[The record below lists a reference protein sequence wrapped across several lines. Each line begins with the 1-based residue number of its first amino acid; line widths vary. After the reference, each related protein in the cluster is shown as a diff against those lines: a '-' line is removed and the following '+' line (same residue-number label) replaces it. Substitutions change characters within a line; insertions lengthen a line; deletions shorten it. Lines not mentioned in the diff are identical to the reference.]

1 MVVTVVPF
9 DYIGDLKSQQVG
21 YSDHVC
27 LLSEWFAIQMLS
39 TMVFRLQFFK
49 DWYSESP
56 FEYWSATRKPGTMAS
71 GILATW

>member
-27 LLSEWFAIQMLS
+27 LLSEWIAIQMLS
-39 TMVFRLQFFK
+39 TMVFG
-49 DWYSESP
+49 YSDYKFLRTGIQSHHLNTGPLLGSP
-56 FEYWSATRKPGTMAS
+56 VLWHRAS
-71 GILATW
+71 